1 MYVCTYCFSFF
12 FEKLKWMFTQTNQP
26 THQPIQ
32 MSEFDYAFLFTTA
45 ATVSGLFFLVS
56 KAFSAFT
63 LEVKL
68 SRIESELP
76 KLYEYTYSNMQTMYE
91 DISCKF
97 DESSCKLENL
107 EENVN
112 SSIASIHQ
120 KMAEMEDGFAKKI
133 ADLETA
139 MEATQYYMF
148 QKEQLQQ
155 EEKEC
160 IKEWETDR
168 EIIIVHAPIL
178 FFTKIEPEFLYCYKY
193 KKNQLLPYGAVWQ
206 DGRAS
211 QARL

>member
-1 MYVCTYCFSFF
+1 MDVYKNKPTNQQTN
-12 FEKLKWMFTQTNQP
+12 KPTNQP
-26 THQPIQ
+26 NQ

-76 KLYEYTYSNMQTMYE
+76 KLYEYTYSNMQNMYE
-91 DISCKF
+91 DV
-97 DESSCKLENL
+97 SCKLEKLEDSIASIISCKLEKL
-107 EENVN
+107 EERAKDVAEMEDKKIADFN

-120 KMAEMEDGFAKKI
+120 KMAEMEDRFAKKI

-148 QKEQLQQ
+148 QKEHLMEYQQ

-160 IKEWETDR
+160 IKE
-168 EIIIVHAPIL
+168 
-178 FFTKIEPEFLYCYKY
+178 
-193 KKNQLLPYGAVWQ
+193 
-206 DGRAS
+206 
-211 QARL
+211 